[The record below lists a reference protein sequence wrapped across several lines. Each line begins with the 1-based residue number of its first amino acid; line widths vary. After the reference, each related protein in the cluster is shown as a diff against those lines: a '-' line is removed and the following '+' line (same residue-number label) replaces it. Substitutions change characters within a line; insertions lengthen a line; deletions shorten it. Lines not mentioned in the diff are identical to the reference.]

1 MTSSLP
7 REDALSMTAAAAYA
21 EVARTD
27 VMAGLFPEL
36 CALTGEAPRRHAT
49 PTPDP
54 DPRDARLPS
63 GLILRPSESVC
74 LVSGPTA
81 SRGSISGRAQAC
93 TPMPPSIPVERRLS
107 ATPWTL
113 GSTRLHPFN
122 SDPAQRS

>member
-54 DPRDARLPS
+54 DPRDVRTRLSRPLLPS
-63 GLILRPSESVC
+63 EPVC
-74 LVSGPTA
+74 LVERRPHPA
-81 SRGSISGRAQAC
+81 SRGMISGRAWAC
-93 TPMPPSIPVERRLS
+93 TPKHSSIPVE
-107 ATPWTL
+107 A
-113 GSTRLHPFN
+113 
-122 SDPAQRS
+122 